1 MASRFTVVSLHCM
14 ADDETHMVYLCLL
27 ESNSHT
33 FLKYNCG
40 VYASDLNKILEASQ
54 RRQCIF
60 FSPPPVYLTVLHQAT
75 LVWAD

>member
-1 MASRFTVVSLHCM
+1 MDTTCRPVVQTAVHNNTHRFFFLIPVFVSPVKKALVASRFTVVSLHCM

-40 VYASDLNKILEASQ
+40 VI
-54 RRQCIF
+54 
-60 FSPPPVYLTVLHQAT
+60 
-75 LVWAD
+75 